1 VVKTKVYDFTEKV
14 GMAVRGKLILILIVG
29 ILLVATT
36 AIWKL
41 GERGE
46 APAAENVN
54 GLRWNGQENYKKE
67 LALRLGLDPLP
78 ERTPLNPQVVGTV
91 EKDDYLIEKVRFESF
106 PGFYV
111 TANLYIPKNATF
123 PVPAIVNP
131 HGHWGGGKD
140 CYQVQ
145 YRAIGLVK
153 KGYVAITWDKIGF
166 GERGPLQGHGG
177 YGGPESGR
185 YTTNLWLT
193 GHTLMGLEVWDVMRA
208 IDYLYTRDEVDKDK
222 IGATGGSGGGSQTI
236 YATILDNRI
245 KVAVPVVY
253 AGIMQIGAGYGCI
266 CETIPNLFP
275 NVTPSILRALVF
287 PKKVLF
293 INEHEDAEID
303 FTRMIYESYGIS
315 EYFGYVN
322 TNGPHDYAKEAREN
336 MYAWFNR
343 WFLGVDDLA
352 KAKDPENLTL
362 ESPETLMVGFPA
374 EHRNLLDLNFEFAG
388 EVYQTPQLPIDNAEW
403 LMYKD
408 SLLDNIVEIF
418 GGFPEIVSL
427 NATDNAMQNPEN
439 VSFTSDAEVFTT
451 WEGAANIP
459 ARITGKLY
467 KPTEV
472 PAPWPTVVLIH
483 PYEYVPYQYHE
494 NEHRMEY
501 SLAKPIDDM
510 PIIQSLTDNGHAVF
524 LIIVRYN
531 DLPNDED
538 AFTTMSAGF
547 GRILF
552 GKRFWDVKRA
562 LDYLGTR
569 DDIDS
574 TKLSVWGEET
584 GSILALYT
592 SALDNRIRKVVAN
605 GGLSSYIFED
615 GVTEQ
620 PLWTFIPGILK
631 YADIAQVA
639 SLVSPRP
646 LIIANPIN
654 GDGQLLSHSDA
665 QTKLQWALGIYN
677 LLGAKNNLAI
687 LANAEN
693 SAILAAFLGK

>member
-1 VVKTKVYDFTEKV
+1 
-14 GMAVRGKLILILIVG
+14 VRRKLILILIVG
-29 ILLVATT
+29 ILFAATA

-41 GERGE
+41 VERGG
-46 APAAENVN
+46 APAAENVSEF
-54 GLRWNGQENYKKE
+54 RWEGQENYKKE

-78 ERTPLNPQVVGTV
+78 ERTPLNPQIVGTV
-91 EKDDYLIEKVRFESF
+91 ERDDYLIEKVRFESF

-111 TANLYIPKNATF
+111 TANLYIPKNTAF

-166 GERGPLQGHGG
+166 GERGSLGGHGPS
-177 YGGPESGR
+177 GGGAR
-185 YTTNLWLT
+185 FTANLWLT

-208 IDYLYTRDEVDKDK
+208 IDYLYTRDEVDKEK

-253 AGIMQIGAGYGCI
+253 GGIMQLGDGYGCI

-275 NVTPSILRALVF
+275 DITPSILRALVF

-293 INEHEDAEID
+293 INEHEDGEIG
-303 FTRMIYESYGIS
+303 FTREIYENHENS

-336 MYAWFNR
+336 MYAWFNK
-343 WFLGVDDLA
+343 WFLDIEDLT
-352 KAKDPENLTL
+352 KAKDPENLVL
-362 ESPETLMVGFPA
+362 EDPEILTVGFPA
-374 EHRNLLDLNFEFAG
+374 EHRDLLDLNFEFAG
-388 EVYQTPQLPIDNAEW
+388 GVFQTPQLPADNAEW

-408 SLLDNIVEIF
+408 NLQSNVTEIF
-418 GGFPEIVSL
+418 GGFPETVSL
-427 NATDNAMQNPEN
+427 NAIDNTMQNPEN
-439 VSFTSDAEVFTT
+439 VLFTSDAEVFTT
-451 WEGAANIP
+451 WEGVEIP
-459 ARITGKLY
+459 ARLSGKLY

-472 PAPWPTVVLIH
+472 PPPWPAVILVH
-483 PYEYVPYQYHE
+483 PYEYFPSYVE
-494 NEHRMEY
+494 NQDRPEY
-501 SLAKPIDDM
+501 LLEKPIDDT
-510 PIIQSLTDNGHAVF
+510 PIIQSLTDNGYAVF
-524 LIIVRYN
+524 SIIVRYN

-538 AFTTMSAGF
+538 AFTVRSAGF

-552 GKRFWDVKRA
+552 GKRVWDVKRA
-562 LDYLGTR
+562 LDYLETR

-574 TKLSVWGEET
+574 TELSVWGEET

-631 YADIAQVA
+631 HADIAQVA